1 MLKSQILS
9 SLIALGTTTR
19 SGAAVTTADLTPWLD
34 AQLPALIARA
44 QALRDGATWGEV
56 TALIDAVV
64 TAGQAL
70 KPILKGVPRAGV
82 VLAVLQALVREFA
95 PPSAQWLRMLL
106 DSPFAAMLVEMAFRR
121 LFPGG

>member
-1 MLKSQILS
+1 MLKTQILS
-9 SLIALGTTTR
+9 SLIALGTATR
-19 SGAAVTTADLTPWLD
+19 TGAAVTTADLTPWLD
-34 AQLPALIARA
+34 AQLPALISRA

-56 TALIDAVV
+56 MALIDAVV

-95 PPSAQWLRMLL
+95 PPSAQWILMLL
-106 DSPFAAMLVEMAFRR
+106 DSPFAAMLIEMAFRR